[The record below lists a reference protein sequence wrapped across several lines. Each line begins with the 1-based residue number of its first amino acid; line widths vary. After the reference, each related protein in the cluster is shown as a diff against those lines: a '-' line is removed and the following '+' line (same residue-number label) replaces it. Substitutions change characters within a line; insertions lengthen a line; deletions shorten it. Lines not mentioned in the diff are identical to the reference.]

1 VRKLAKQNFNIV
13 PSASLA
19 AAKSWLDGEMAQWG
33 TITQTVKIDAGQ

>member
-1 VRKLAKQNFNIV
+1 VQKLEQQNFNIV

-19 AAKSWLDGEMAQWG
+19 AAKTWLDGEMAQWE